1 MAGGLAPTPT
11 PETAPYWEAAAA
23 GRLSIQRC
31 RTCGRHYF
39 YPRSFCPRCDDVMVA
54 PARSQ
59 HVKEDVIRH
68 WWRCESCRHQFR
80 TTVRLSTI
88 RVEAIQQAAVA

>member
-1 MAGGLAPTPT
+1 MKSPAMSLPFSARTND
-11 PETAPYWEAAAA
+11 AARSNDS
-23 GRLSIQRC
+23 GRMSDS
-31 RTCGRHYF
+31 GRASY
-39 YPRSFCPRCDDVMVA
+39 YARSFCPRCDDVMVA